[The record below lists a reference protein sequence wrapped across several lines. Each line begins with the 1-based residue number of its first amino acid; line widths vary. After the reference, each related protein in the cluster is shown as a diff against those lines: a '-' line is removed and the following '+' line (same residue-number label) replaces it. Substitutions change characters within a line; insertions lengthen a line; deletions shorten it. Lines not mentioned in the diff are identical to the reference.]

1 MSQRKFITPSSPIG
15 FQSQI
20 PEIQQAL
27 ENDNTLE
34 GLKSKPLVRRL
45 FRRAPPASPESS
57 RRRPQYRDLP
67 PTRPRLPPPIKS
79 LLGADLDLA
88 VLKAENQTQTHVTP
102 LIASLAHGLVHEELF
117 VVGGRPPPQN
127 KALAEAREKAA
138 HARLRELIKKARV
151 LPGKPKIDV
160 RPREDYIKRNSR
172 YLKSVRINGEMYQV
186 HLNFLSSVVR
196 CEILNEP
203 DWRFC
208 RCNYWHY

>member
-1 MSQRKFITPSSPIG
+1 MNLLPHQSPIG
-15 FQSQI
+15 IQSQI
-20 PEIQQAL
+20 PEVQQVL
-27 ENDNTLE
+27 DSDNALE
-34 GLKSKPLVRRL
+34 GLKSKPLIRRL
-45 FRRAPPASPESS
+45 FRRAPLASPETS

-67 PTRPRLPPPIKS
+67 PSRPRLPPPIKS

-138 HARLRELIKKARV
+138 HARLQELVRKAKI
-151 LPGKPKIDV
+151 LPGQPRVDV
-160 RPREDYIKRNSR
+160 RPLEDPIKPRSI

-186 HLNFLSSVVR
+186 HLNFLSSVV
-196 CEILNEP
+196 ILMRNIG
-203 DWRFC
+203 
-208 RCNYWHY
+208 